1 MQSILT
7 HFAEELPISLCSS
20 ERAHTKYSSS
30 VQRKECSDAVKL
42 ACEDLE
48 NYKSKA
54 KLAQRGA
61 NVRAFK
67 GALRSSDLNKFLVAE
82 NDAAGPM
89 GAQMVC
95 VGRMTGL

>member
-1 MQSILT
+1 MQSILA

-20 ERAHTKYSSS
+20 ERTHAEYSSS
-30 VQRKECSDAVKL
+30 VQCKECSDAVKF

-54 KLAQRGA
+54 ELAERGA
-61 NVRAFK
+61 DVCAFK

-89 GAQMVC
+89 GAKMVC
-95 VGRMTGL
+95 VGRMAGL